1 MERKTKKKRN
11 HMVLLCIIF
20 SMIMLTIT
28 KTILSISMTRRAI
41 LCSMSII
48 IINAAAS
55 WTIAVCRARS
65 GGEG

>member
-41 LCSMSII
+41 LYSMSII
-48 IINAAAS
+48 INATAS
-55 WTIAVCRARS
+55 RTIAACRARS